1 MEKILEWLKKPLYAG
16 LAGFLAGL
24 IVGLPLLG
32 WLIWPVQWTDAA
44 PQHLRSD
51 LQVDYLRMIIDS
63 YGRNGDENLV
73 IKRWQDLGVAAK
85 PALEALSANPG
96 TTEPKEIEK
105 LALLVQAPV
114 PAIKPETKPQAQAQK
129 GKGDA
134 PTTQANKPETQTEAT
149 LLPGAAVETP
159 EKTSG
164 SKTNLTLLLGIMC
177 VLTLGVGGLLVF
189 LLLRRK
195 KAAMEGEE
203 EVDDTAEG
211 YSGQDMEYVQEESA
225 GGAVAA
231 STAAPAKKRVSADSE
246 EPPVVQ
252 FMTTYMLGDD
262 LYDDSFSIDA
272 PTGEFLGECG
282 VGISETI
289 GVGDPKKVT
298 AFEVWLFDK
307 NDIQTVTKVL
317 MSNHAFNDPNI
328 RQRLLAKGEPQLVE
342 PGKRILLE
350 TASLQMEARIVDA
363 SYGGG
368 AMPNNSYFDRLTLE
382 LAVWPKA

>member
-1 MEKILEWLKKPLYAG
+1 MEKIIERLKNPLYSG
-16 LAGFLAGL
+16 LAGLLVGL
-24 IVGLPLLG
+24 ILGLPILG
-32 WLIWPVQWTDAA
+32 WLVWPVQWTDAA

-51 LQVDYLRMIIDS
+51 LQVDYLKMVIDS
-63 YGRNGDENLV
+63 YKRNEDEGLAV
-73 IKRWQDLGVAAK
+73 RRWQDLGNAGQDALKALAAD
-85 PALEALSANPG
+85 PG
-96 TTEPKEIEK
+96 TADPKEIEQ
-105 LALLVQAPV
+105 LALLVSAPI
-114 PAIKPETKPQAQAQK
+114 PAIKTDVKSAQPEVKETKTDSEKAEPI
-129 GKGDA
+129 
-134 PTTQANKPETQTEAT
+134 
-149 LLPGAAVETP
+149 LPGAATP
-159 EKTSG
+159 TVAKSSG
-164 SKTNLTLLLGIMC
+164 TKSNLTLLLGVMC
-177 VLTLGVGGLLVF
+177 ALTLLVGGVLAY

-195 KAAMEGEE
+195 NLNSASNPPTA
-203 EVDDTAEG
+203 DTYG
-211 YSGQDMEYVQEESA
+211 GDDMEYVAEETSA
-225 GGAVAA
+225 GTANAVNK
-231 STAAPAKKRVSADSE
+231 SRISPDNE

-298 AFEVWLFDK
+298 AVEVWLFDK

-317 MSNHAFNDPNI
+317 MSTHAFNDPNI
-328 RQRLLAKGEPQLVE
+328 RQRLLAKGEPQVVE

-368 AMPNNSYFDRLTLE
+368 ALPTNSYFDRLTLE
-382 LAVWPKA
+382 LAVWPKAG